1 MLSGLYRQ
9 VGVETGV
16 KTADPHKLV
25 LMLYDGLL
33 EAIAQARGAMRA
45 RQIEAKN
52 RAMTR
57 AVRIVDEGLKP
68 GLSPAGGELS
78 TSLSS
83 LYAYV
88 SMRLMQAHARNDEAA
103 LEECRRL
110 ITPLRDAWA
119 TIGERI
125 PS

>member
-88 SMRLMQAHARNDEAA
+88 SMRLIQAHARNDEAA
-103 LEECRRL
+103 LDECRRL